1 MFDTTELGTP
11 GASAAAL
18 LESIDPRALADLDL
32 VAYAQAAERQV
43 AHATALSLRASLLVA
58 ERAQARVLGEID
70 RADQDLG
77 GPTRPGPGS
86 RARRAG
92 VHELQQALHLSP
104 TAAINRLHRAG
115 AMAGVL
121 APAGALLAAGQL
133 TFPHIWSSWI
143 TPWPGPARDSGAA
156 GKVPAPRPAADPR

>member
-58 ERAQARVLGEID
+58 GRAQARLLGEID

-77 GPTRPGPGS
+77 RADPGRDPGRAGPPRR
-86 RARRAG
+86 RAR
-92 VHELQQALHLSP
+92 
-104 TAAINRLHRAG
+104 
-115 AMAGVL
+115 
-121 APAGALLAAGQL
+121 APAGPAPVPDRGHQPAAPRRRPGRGPGPRRSPAGGRAL

-143 TPWPGPARDSGAA
+143 TPSAWTSA
-156 GKVPAPRPAADPR
+156 